1 MALHAGT
8 TPGGVYTVGDYL
20 LDRLADAGVRH
31 LFGVPGD
38 FTLSFL
44 DHVQAHPAIEWVGC
58 ANELGAGY
66 AADGYARLH
75 GLGALCTT
83 FGVGE
88 LSAIAAL
95 AGSRAEHVPVVHV
108 VGAPTTATQAAGR
121 ATHHTLGDGDF
132 GHFARMT
139 AEIAAAHATVTAGGY
154 ADEIDGV
161 LMEARDRRLPGYL
174 VLPAD
179 VAAAPATPPV
189 APLAEHPGVTD
200 AGVAADFR
208 ARLTERM
215 TQASTVALLADIL
228 VSRLGAEQHLHRV
241 TALGV
246 PHATLLWGRRVVDE
260 SAPGYLGSYLG
271 ASSDEHVRIAVEDA
285 DLLVMAGVQFTDLTS
300 GFFSQRIDS
309 ARAVEIGG
317 EAVSWDGR
325 IFSPLAMTD
334 ALDIVAEVLTK
345 AGVGGSPMA
354 SAAPGQSTETAS
366 NDIDSL
372 LGQEALWREVADFL
386 SPGDI
391 VFADQGTSFYGMA
404 DHRLPGGVTF
414 VGQPLWASIGY
425 TLPAVLGA
433 ALAAPD
439 RRPVLLIGDG
449 AAQMT
454 VAELGTL
461 LRRGIPAVVIVVD
474 NAGYT
479 VERVIHGA
487 NEAYNDIGTWDWVQ
501 LMKAMDAA
509 GSARGI
515 RVDTPDALRAALA
528 EARDGATLTLIQAV
542 VPPQDVPPVLRTIAT
557 AAAAANRAP
566 A

>member
-1 MALHAGT
+1 
-8 TPGGVYTVGDYL
+8 
-20 LDRLADAGVRH
+20 
-31 LFGVPGD
+31 
-38 FTLSFL
+38 
-44 DHVQAHPAIEWVGC
+44 
-58 ANELGAGY
+58 
-66 AADGYARLH
+66 
-75 GLGALCTT
+75 
-83 FGVGE
+83 
-88 LSAIAAL
+88 
-95 AGSRAEHVPVVHV
+95 
-108 VGAPTTATQAAGR
+108 
-121 ATHHTLGDGDF
+121 
-132 GHFARMT
+132 
-139 AEIAAAHATVTAGGY
+139 
-154 ADEIDGV
+154 
-161 LMEARDRRLPGYL
+161 MEARDRRLPGYL